1 MKTKKK
7 AFTLMTG
14 AAYLLGSAGVV
25 EAQTVEVQTPQL
37 EPREEESFTGV
48 ANVKGQFA
56 FDQDTLTPPDEVFSL
71 FGTAATAAC
80 AKPGFALDKA
90 ERQEYYVNV
99 GRRLKKNFT
108 ISLDKLESMKARN
121 TGMVCSCATSG
132 AVAMANVTGVPVRD
146 ILSMAELEDDA
157 NAIVFRDAQ
166 GYGIPMPLDYVLEK
180 EALLVYKVGDVENA
194 EGLQVWMPDTV
205 ARYFTRQ
212 VMEIEVLHT
221 DKALKVMDVEPQHR
235 AKVSIMNR
243 FTKSFA
249 PGDEITFEGY
259 ADDCGRAISGIEF
272 SMDNG
277 HTWTSCETPGTDAQ
291 KWVYWHFSYVP
302 EAAGT
307 YKLDVRAR
315 TADGSVSP
323 LASSIVF
330 TVDAGPVNS

>member
-99 GRRLKKNFT
+99 GGRLKKNFT

-180 EALLVYKVGDVENA
+180 EALLVYKIGDVENA

-221 DKALKVMDVEPQHR
+221 DKALKVLLLQVH
-235 AKVSIMNR
+235 K
-243 FTKSFA
+243 KL
-249 PGDEITFEGY
+249 
-259 ADDCGRAISGIEF
+259 CSG
-272 SMDNG
+272 
-277 HTWTSCETPGTDAQ
+277 
-291 KWVYWHFSYVP
+291 
-302 EAAGT
+302 
-307 YKLDVRAR
+307 
-315 TADGSVSP
+315 
-323 LASSIVF
+323 
-330 TVDAGPVNS
+330 

>member
-7 AFTLMTG
+7 AISLLTG
-14 AAYLLGSAGVV
+14 AATLLGSAGVV
-25 EAQTVEVQTPQL
+25 DAQITETQTPQL
-37 EPREEESFTGV
+37 EPREEESFTSV

-56 FDQDTLTPPDEVFSL
+56 FDQDTMTPPDEVFSL

-99 GRRLKKNFT
+99 GGRLKKNFA
-108 ISLDKLESMKARN
+108 ISLDKLESMNAKS
-121 TGMVCSCATSG
+121 TGMVCTCATSG
-132 AVAMANVTGVPVRD
+132 AVAMANVTGVPVKD
-146 ILSMAELEDDA
+146 ILSMTKLEDDA

-180 EALLVYKVGDVENA
+180 EALLVYKVGDTENV

-212 VMEIEVLHT
+212 IMEIEVLHM
-221 DKALKVMDVEPQHR
+221 DKTPEIMDVEPQHR

-249 PGDEITFEGY
+249 PGDEIAFEGY
-259 ADDCGRAISGIEF
+259 ADDCGRAISNIEF

-277 HTWTSCETPGTDAQ
+277 LTWTSCETPGTDAQ

-302 EAAGT
+302 EVAGT

-315 TADGSVSP
+315 TADGNVSP

-330 TVDAGPVNS
+330 EVDAGMTSS